1 MGLSKEQQI
10 EFERTVKEVAN
21 IAGLPVTDEQ
31 SDDPLWD
38 TVRGLDKKFEI
49 TTYTIH
55 QLSVISYVSERLP
68 ACLPKMLDL
77 YPDYND
83 HSVMLVYAESL
94 DRDDLKTISL
104 PVLSNLRIYTKD
116 YQAALYLYTVGG
128 GTHDMYN
135 VDTQLLTRDN
145 PANILDIPVLNNQP
159 LTADNYINVI
169 SHMRDIVY
177 KRYYKYIEDSQRL

>member
-1 MGLSKEQQI
+1 MELSKEQQT
-10 EFERTVKEVAN
+10 EFERTVKEVAA
-21 IAGLPVTDEQ
+21 IAESTVTDRRL
-31 SDDPLWD
+31 SDSLWD
-38 TVRGLDKKFEI
+38 TIRGLNETFDI
-49 TTYTIH
+49 TTYTKH
-55 QLSVISYVSERLP
+55 QLSVISYVGERLP
-68 ACLPKMLDL
+68 AYLPKILDL

-83 HSVMLVYAESL
+83 HSVMLVYVESL

-104 PVLSNLRIYTKD
+104 AALSKLRIYTKD

-135 VDTQLLTRDN
+135 VDARLLTRDN